1 MTIER
6 LQQQYQ
12 SARRHHKRK
21 ILLFQA
27 LLLIGILLFWQLAT
41 QFRLLDPLIF
51 SSPQAV
57 ATLFMTKLTDGSLLP
72 HVGITLLETVIGFL
86 LGTLFGTLLAI
97 FLWASKTAA
106 AVLDPYL
113 VVLNAMPKV
122 AIGPMILVVFGPNML
137 AVIVMG
143 VLISV
148 IISTI
153 VIFSAFLQVNEN
165 YLKVMQLFHATKYE
179 TFRHVVLPASM
190 PTIIST
196 LKVNVGLS
204 WVGVIVG
211 EFLVSSKGLGYL
223 IISGFQVFNFTLV
236 FLALVM
242 IVVLAT
248 LMYKA
253 VELVERRIL
262 GK

>member
-1 MTIER
+1 MTIEQ
-6 LQQQYQ
+6 LQQQYK
-12 SARRHHKRK
+12 SARRRHKRK
-21 ILLFQA
+21 ILLFQV
-27 LLLIGILLFWQLAT
+27 LLLIGVLLFWQLAT

-253 VELVERRIL
+253 VEQVERRIL